1 MKQPEVF
8 FDGIPINRLYATER
22 QPGVDDVGEILDFV
36 RALGLAGLAPRCGTL
51 VPAHSDFRYFR
62 IGPEKQTRVSVGS
75 ALRSERSKMGY
86 RAEALS
92 GERSEHA
99 GTRPEGM
106 GASQAIARDRLG
118 DELRKCALSPKAAA
132 KPRT

>member
-1 MKQPEVF
+1 MEPEVY
-8 FDGIPINRLYATER
+8 FDGIPITRLYATER
-22 QPGVDDVGEILDFV
+22 QQGVDDMGEILDFI
-36 RALGLAGLAPRCGTL
+36 RALGVAGLAPRRGML

-62 IGPEKQTRVSVGS
+62 IGPERATRFSVGS
-75 ALRSERSKMGY
+75 ALNSQLGH

-92 GERSEHA
+92 GEQSEHA

-106 GASQAIARDRLG
+106 GASKAKLRDRLG